1 MRGQMRS
8 ARGMPFFLAT
18 ASVFGGSALTICCGL
33 AGATGVRKAV
43 QPESIITGSNRQ
55 RMVDSAK

>member
-1 MRGQMRS
+1 
-8 ARGMPFFLAT
+8 MPFFLAT

-55 RMVDSAK
+55 RIVDSAK